1 MAQMARPRKSEGRD
15 TRREILDAALEQFAL
30 TGYFGTSMRQIARV
44 VGVRESALYHHFPS
58 KDSIL
63 TDLLGELGPAR
74 AQQLAAVDV
83 PSMVKQLGL
92 QGLLRLLIDRILEEW
107 SDPRERKFFRVILT
121 EGPRLGAAGLFDARR
136 YIEQARAQVTRL
148 FSELM
153 RVKAIREGDPRAVAL
168 AFIGPMIA
176 LRMMH
181 FALPAGAPDLRA
193 MKRDATRH
201 LNYFIQ
207 NLK

>member
-1 MAQMARPRKSEGRD
+1 MARPRKSEGRD

-30 TGYFGTSMRQIARV
+30 TGYFGTSMRQIARA

-58 KDSIL
+58 KDAIL

-74 AQQLAAVDV
+74 AQKLAAVDV
-83 PSMVKQLGL
+83 PLMAKQLGL
-92 QGLLRLLIDRILEEW
+92 EGLLRLLVERILEEW
-107 SDPRERKFFRVILT
+107 SDPREQKFFRVILT
-121 EGPRLGAAGLFDARR
+121 EGPRLSADGLFDARH
-136 YIEQARAQVTRL
+136 YIEQARAQVARL

-153 RVKAIREGDPRAVAL
+153 RVKAIRKGDPQAVTL
-168 AFIGPMIA
+168 AFMGPMLA

-181 FALPAGAPDLRA
+181 LALPAGAPDMRA
-193 MKRDATRH
+193 LKREAAGH
-201 LNYFIQ
+201 LHYFIQ